1 MRVIYKITLAYI
13 FSLLFSTVSFAETVN
28 GNLSCSSANADDI
41 ETVVVFLNGITNT
54 LDDAETSRQLLKTKL
69 GSVCNGTDCVVQKFY
84 NKTDGFIDDTNE
96 LNFVGDLE
104 RDSANSAFRR
114 LVIQLKIGY
123 LRYKSSLEKNPNVNV
138 DNYKENDEKVWEELT
153 RLYDKA
159 KDSSSDSQIEFS
171 EAGSNITEW
180 LINHLLSSEDIP
192 SPYNS
197 IYLASMKNKE
207 LLYDAK
213 YKHYYSSTLTEYYLS
228 NREFYGSDAN
238 ADKAVTRTVEGLVTY
253 LEELMLSGKKIVVV
267 AHSQGNHMIELAY
280 GVLKEK
286 WGFSPVQSIQVV
298 GVASVASTTPSD
310 TYLTWD
316 DDDVV
321 LYTYDNTSDG
331 DPLVGNFSVTDQSPA
346 DGTNDHSFT
355 EVYLNHNLKGRY
367 NPNGRGNLS
376 GVQEYLSN
384 TNTEYPVDD
393 WVIGLIKGSI
403 DVATPYA
410 SEISSTGFITATLR
424 WEQYSDMDLWT
435 NENDEY
441 TVSYQNMTGIYGG
454 LDRDDTDGEGPEHY
468 SANIEC
474 TNAGNKTW
482 KFGIHQYPSG
492 GSSAIAHFSIKIGNT
507 ILQQKSYSLT
517 SWPSST
523 QWIGT
528 VTLGEVSQSSI
539 VPYSITISD
548 EIAN

>member
-1 MRVIYKITLAYI
+1 MAISYI
-13 FSLLFSTVSFAETVN
+13 LSLLVSTASLAETVS
-28 GNLSCSSANADDI
+28 GKLYCSNANTDDI
-41 ETVVVFLNGITNT
+41 KTVVVFLNGISNT
-54 LDDAETSRQLLKTKL
+54 LDGAETSRQLLQAKL
-69 GSVCNGTDCVVQKFY
+69 RSVCNGTDCVVQKFY
-84 NKTDGFIDDTNE
+84 NKADGLADDIQE
-96 LNFVGDLE
+96 LSFVGGLE

-114 LVIQLKIGY
+114 LVIEMKIGY
-123 LRYKSSLEKNPNVNV
+123 LRYKASLEKNPNINV
-138 DNYKENDEKVWEELT
+138 DDYKENDEKVWKELK
-153 RLYDKA
+153 RMYDEA
-159 KDSSSDSQIEFS
+159 KDSSSDSQIVFS
-171 EAGSNITEW
+171 AAGSNITEW
-180 LINHLLSSEDIP
+180 LINHLLSSEDIL
-192 SPYNS
+192 SPYSS

-213 YKHYYSSTLTEYYLS
+213 YKYYYSSTLTEYYLS
-228 NREFYGSDAN
+228 KREFYGSDAN

-253 LEELMLSGKKIVVV
+253 LEEHMLSGKKIVVV

-280 GVLKEK
+280 GILKEK
-286 WGFSPVQSIQVV
+286 WGLSAVKSIQVV
-298 GVASVASTTPSD
+298 GVAAVASTTPSD

-316 DDDVV
+316 DDDIV
-321 LYTYDNTSDG
+321 LNSYDNASYG

-355 EVYLNHNLKGRY
+355 EVYLNHNLRGRY

-376 GVQEYLSN
+376 GVQEYLSD

-393 WVIGLIKGSI
+393 WIIGLIKGSI
-403 DVATPYA
+403 DAARPYI

-435 NENDEY
+435 NENDEH
-441 TVSYQNMTGIYGG
+441 TVFYEDMTGTYGS
-454 LDRDDTDGEGPEHY
+454 LDRDDTDGDGPEHY
-468 SANIEC
+468 TANIEC

-492 GSSAIAHFSIKIGNT
+492 GSSAIAHFSIKIGNA
-507 ILQQKSYSLT
+507 ILQHKSYSLT

-528 VTLGEVSQSSI
+528 VTLGEVSQSSV

-548 EIAN
+548 KIAN